1 MAEESERER
10 RRDESYDEKLDR
22 ELLELLNE
30 VRVAMPGVQILFGFL
45 LSVPFQMRFDRI
57 TDFQRMTYFVTLL
70 AAATATAFLVAP
82 TAYHR
87 IMFRR
92 RDKPALV
99 ETSSAYVIAALVSL
113 ALAMVGAVM
122 LVTDVLFES
131 ATVAVT
137 VAGVAL
143 LYGTLWFA
151 FALSRRLR
159 GERSW

>member
-151 FALSRRLR
+151 FPLSRRLR